1 MRRRAAKLQG
11 VLCLFPG
18 IQGPAASSLAGHPSW
33 DRRGLPGLWLPPIR
47 YHLPPWPARV
57 CLNPRG
63 VCHSPWPTCHVLP
76 SGSWA
81 SRAQAEAPSKASPPS
96 AGGAFKGTGEEVG
109 PLPGHLLLAGSPGKF
124 LPVCG
129 QL

>member
-1 MRRRAAKLQG
+1 MRRRAAKFQG

-18 IQGPAASSLAGHPSW
+18 IQGPAASSLAGHQSW